1 MKTNEKKDTYL
12 SKAPPSGGGGSFY
25 NYSDLSQQDIQKL
38 VQRNVD
44 PADEIRTVVEEI
56 IENVRL
62 HGDKTLFEYAARFDK
77 VELTKLTIEKEEL
90 SLLAA
95 TLLLE
100 QKLALQAAYNNIYK
114 FHLTQLK
121 IEDKIETMPGVTC
134 WRELRPIEK
143 VGLYIPGGTA
153 VLPSTFLM
161 LGIPARIAGCHEI
174 VVCSPPQKDG
184 KVNAYIAYVAQLLGI
199 EKIYLTGGA
208 QAVAAMAYGTETIIK
223 VDKIF
228 GPGNQYVTK
237 AKTIIQSDT
246 TTAIDMPAGPSEVL
260 VIADESAVPAYVA
273 ADLLAQAEHGVDS
286 QSVLVTT
293 SASFAENVMAE
304 LNRQLPVLP
313 RAAIAQKAIDNSYV
327 VIVSDLDEAMQFS
340 NQYAPEHLILA
351 TANWQQLTA
360 SITNAGSVFLGNLTP
375 ESAGDYA
382 SGTNHT
388 LPTSTYARAYSGVS
402 VDSFVKKI
410 TFQHITDEGI
420 KNIGPT
426 VEILA
431 GLEGLQ
437 AHKNAVTVRIPQTPE
452 GELHPKFDYYE

>member
-1 MKTNEKKDTYL
+1 MKT
-12 SKAPPSGGGGSFY
+12 Y
-25 NYSDLSQQDIQKL
+25 NYSDLSKQDIQKL

-44 PADEIRTVVEEI
+44 PADEIRNVVEDI
-56 IENVRL
+56 INNVRT
-62 HGDKTLFEYAARFDK
+62 HGDSALLDYAARFDK
-77 VELTKLTIEKEEL
+77 VELK
-90 SLLAA
+90 SLFIGKDELAA
-95 TLLLE
+95 LALELQPE
-100 QKLALQAAYNNIYK
+100 QKNALDIAYNNIRK
-114 FHLTQLK
+114 FHETQVHAESK
-121 IEDKIETMPGVTC
+121 VETMPGVTC

-184 KVNAYIAYVAQLLGI
+184 KINSYIAYVAQLLGV
-199 EKIYLTGGA
+199 EKVYLTGGA
-208 QAVAAMAYGTETIIK
+208 QAVAAMAYGTESIPK

-237 AKTIIQSDT
+237 AKTIVQST
-246 TTAIDMPAGPSEVL
+246 TNTAIDMPAGPSEVL
-260 VIADESAVPAYVA
+260 VIADDSAVPAYVA

-293 SASFAENVMAE
+293 SQSFAEKVIE
-304 LNRQLPVLP
+304 GLNKQLPVLP
-313 RAAIAQKAIDNSYV
+313 RVAIAGKAIDNSYIV
-327 VIVSDLDEAMQFS
+327 VVNDLNEAMQFS
-340 NQYAPEHLILA
+340 NEYAPEHLILA
-351 TANWQQLTA
+351 TNQWQQITG
-360 SITNAGSVFLGNLTP
+360 SIINAGSVFLGNLTP

-388 LPTSTYARAYSGVS
+388 LPTSAYARSYSGVS

-410 TFQHITDEGI
+410 TFQHISSEGI
-420 KNIGPT
+420 QSIGRT

-431 GLEGLQ
+431 ELEGLQ
-437 AHKNAVTVRIPQTPE
+437 AHKNAISVRMFE
-452 GELHPKFDYYE
+452 HD

>member
-1 MKTNEKKDTYL
+1 MADCYFCISPCRLPDPKVKMRIYNYLDL
-12 SKAPPSGGGGSFY
+12 SKT
-25 NYSDLSQQDIQKL
+25 DIQKL

-44 PADEIRTVVEEI
+44 PADEIRGIVEDI
-56 IENVRL
+56 ISNVRK
-62 HGDKTLFEYAARFDK
+62 HGDQALFDYAAKFDK
-77 VELTKLTIEKEEL
+77 VELESLSAGKEEIAEL
-90 SLLAA
+90 ASSLLP
-95 TLLLE
+95 E
-100 QKLALQAAYNNIYK
+100 QKQALDTAYNNIHK
-114 FHLTQLK
+114 FHGTQLHTEAK
-121 IEDKIETMPGVTC
+121 VETMPGITC

-184 KVNAYIAYVAQLLGI
+184 KINAYIAYVAQLLGI

-208 QAVAAMAYGTETIIK
+208 QAVAAMAYGTESIPK

-237 AKTIIQSDT
+237 AKTIVQST
-246 TTAIDMPAGPSEVL
+246 TNTAIDMPAGPSEVL
-260 VIADESAVPAYVA
+260 VIADESAVPEYVA
-273 ADLLAQAEHGVDS
+273 ADLLAQAEHGADS

-293 SASFAENVMAE
+293 SAGLAEKIIAE
-304 LNRQLPVLP
+304 LNKQLPVLP
-313 RAAIAQKAIDNSYV
+313 RAEIAGKAISNSYI

-340 NQYAPEHLILA
+340 NEYAPEHLILA
-351 TANWQQLTA
+351 TDKWQQ
-360 SITNAGSVFLGNLTP
+360 ITGKIINAGSVFLGNLTP

-388 LPTSTYARAYSGVS
+388 LPTSAYARAYSGVS
-402 VDSFVKKI
+402 VDSFIKKI
-410 TFQHITDEGI
+410 TFQHITPDGI
-420 KNIGPT
+420 KNIGPS

-431 GLEGLQ
+431 ELEGLH
-437 AHKNAVTVRIPQTPE
+437 AHKNAVTVRIE
-452 GELHPKFDYYE
+452 KNK